1 MAIPTDRQA
10 RIVAWLK
17 EDNSLTN
24 KALAERLNV
33 SLMTVHRDL
42 DKLTREGVVRKVHG
56 GVVLAPQ
63 ALQTS
68 NLEINCQLCGGRV
81 RNRTAFT
88 MTTKAGERADACCP
102 HCGLLL
108 LQQVE
113 GISSALTVDFL
124 YGRRVNV
131 YRATFVIDSD
141 VRVCCI
147 PSVICFAAKEDAL
160 KFQNGFSGQVMDFTQ
175 VTQHLLD
182 SHHHASLYPHK

>member
-10 RIVAWLK
+10 RIVEWLH
-17 EDNSLTN
+17 EDNSLTI
-24 KALAERLNV
+24 KALAERLDV

-42 DKLTREGVVRKVHG
+42 DKLTREGIVRKVHG
-56 GVVLAPQ
+56 GVMLAPQ
-63 ALQTS
+63 TQQNNVVERS
-68 NLEINCQLCGGRV
+68 CQLCGGRV

-88 MTTKAGERADACCP
+88 VTTKAGKRADACCP
-102 HCGLLL
+102 HCGLML

-113 GISSALTVDFL
+113 EISSALTVDFL

-147 PSVICFAAKEDAL
+147 PSVLCFAAEDDAF
-160 KFQNGFSGQVMDFTQ
+160 KFQNGFDGQVMDFTQ

-182 SHHHASLYPHK
+182 SHHHDSFHQPQ